1 MSVGLV
7 VRVSTRSL
15 LRRVCI
21 LRFSVG
27 DLFELVECLEVDEI
41 DVVDGGGG
49 GVCVFV

>member
-7 VRVSTRSL
+7 VRVSKRPL

-27 DLFELVECLEVDEI
+27 GLFELGECREVDELEA
-41 DVVDGGGG
+41 VVDG